1 MSLIGSSLLRRL
13 QALQGKKPA
22 NGSTSAHEAQDDAA
36 RTVARARQ
44 GRSDQARPDG
54 LLIWACLADLT
65 EAEALSSL
73 IPPLQAEMGDVTL
86 LLTTQDLH
94 PDHTVPHDVLHQ
106 VSPKFE
112 PAAIR
117 NFLEHWQPDVV
128 LWVRPEIDLVV
139 HAALK
144 KSGVAVIWM
153 GACAPQDRGLKQ
165 RFKLSA
171 LRDAVVELDS
181 ILPKDGASRREL
193 LQLGAPPERMDVTG
207 ILQPLSQVPN
217 CDNEERDRIAQ
228 KLDARPVWLAVG
240 VDPREENA
248 ILSAHRL
255 LIRKSHRLLLV
266 MIPQDP
272 ARAAE
277 LAMQLESDSW
287 IISSRSKDDCPHRDD
302 QIFVVDRA
310 DECALWMHLASIT
323 LIGGTLAGGANR
335 NPLDSAALGSV
346 VLFGPEGGRHA
357 ASLERLTRAGA
368 ARRVRDAATL
378 AVEIEHLLAPDKA
391 AEMAMAAWDV
401 TTKGAEVGEFLMRR
415 LLDLL
420 DEAES
425 RKGF

>member
-1 MSLIGSSLLRRL
+1 MSLIRSSLLRRL
-13 QALQGKKPA
+13 QALQGKASSKGRA
-22 NGSTSAHEAQDDAA
+22 SERAAQDDTAQ
-36 RTVARARQ
+36 TVAHARR
-44 GRSDQARPDG
+44 GKSDQPRPDG
-54 LLIWACLADLT
+54 LLIWACLHDLT
-65 EAEALSSL
+65 EVEALSSL
-73 IPPLQAEMGDVTL
+73 LPPLQAEMDDVSL
-86 LLTTQDLH
+86 LLTTQNAQMADA
-94 PDHTVPHDVLHQ
+94 VPHDVLYQ

-112 PAAIR
+112 PTAIR
-117 NFLEHWQPDVV
+117 NFLDHWQPDVV
-128 LWVRPEIDLVV
+128 IWMLPEIDLVV
-139 HAALK
+139 HGALK
-144 KSGVAVIWM
+144 SAGIRIIWL
-153 GACAPQDRGLKQ
+153 GARAPQDRGLTQ

-171 LRDAVVELDS
+171 LRDAVVEIDS

-193 LQLGAPPERMDVTG
+193 LQLGVPPEKIEVTG

-217 CDNEERDRIAQ
+217 CDTEERDRIAQ
-228 KLDARPVWLAVG
+228 KLDARPVWLAAG

-266 MIPQDP
+266 MIPLDP
-272 ARAAE
+272 ARASE
-277 LAMQLESDSW
+277 LTAQLEQDSW
-287 IISSRSKDDCPHRDD
+287 IISSRSKDDYPHRDD
-302 QIFVVDRA
+302 QIFVVDRD

-335 NPLDSAALGSV
+335 NPLAPASLGSV
-346 VLFGPEGGRHA
+346 VLYGPDGGRHA
-357 ASLERLTRAGA
+357 ASLDRLTRAGA

-378 AVEIEHLLAPDKA
+378 ALEIEHLLAPDKA

-425 RKGF
+425 RKGL

>member
-1 MSLIGSSLLRRL
+1 MSLIRSSLLRRL

-22 NGSTSAHEAQDDAA
+22 GRASESEAQGDAA
-36 RTVARARQ
+36 LTIARARQ
-44 GRSDQARPDG
+44 GKPEHPRPEG
-54 LLIWACLADLT
+54 LLVWACLPDLT
-65 EAEALSSL
+65 EAEVLSSL
-73 IPPLQAEMGDVTL
+73 LPPLEAEMGDVTL
-86 LLTTQDLH
+86 LLTTQG
-94 PDHTVPHDVLHQ
+94 PDPNDSVPHDVLHQ
-106 VSPKFE
+106 ISPKFE
-112 PAAIR
+112 PTAIR

-128 LWVRPEIDLVV
+128 IWMQPEIDLVA
-139 HAALK
+139 HGALK
-144 KSGVAVIWM
+144 KSGISVIWM
-153 GACAPQDRGLKQ
+153 GARAPQDRGLTQ

-181 ILPKDGASRREL
+181 IVPKDGASRREL
-193 LQLGAPPERMDVTG
+193 LQLGVPFEKMEVTG
-207 ILQPLSQVPN
+207 ILQPLSQVPS
-217 CDNEERDRIAQ
+217 CDTEERDRIAQ

-248 ILSAHRL
+248 ILSAHRM

-272 ARAAE
+272 ARAAD
-277 LAMQLESDSW
+277 LTAQLENDSW
-287 IISSRSKDDCPHRDD
+287 IISSRSKDDYPHRDD

-310 DECALWMHLASIT
+310 NECALWMHLASIT
-323 LIGGTLAGGANR
+323 LIGGTMAGGANR

-357 ASLERLTRAGA
+357 ASLDRLTRAGA

-401 TTKGAEVGEFLMRR
+401 TTKGADVSEFLMRR

-425 RKGF
+425 RKGL